1 MSTPSPLSPS
11 ARLVLDREFE
21 DIESFGSAIS
31 SWDLDFRQLDA
42 GSLRARTSIVSGRV
56 NAAFRVRFNRRI
68 HQGGRAPKDGL
79 VLGLPD
85 QSLPWCGARVTDG
98 DVINFSL
105 SNGFD
110 GVTER
115 GFTGTVLLLDP
126 REMEKQAAVL
136 GLDVDLDE
144 LTSKTASWRGEGLG
158 IRDLKDHIATAFR
171 TAMTPGNQTEASR
184 LITGDAMSTLLRIIT
199 GGEGVREDSDSTTRR
214 RALGT
219 TLGLMEDSARLPMS
233 VADLCR
239 VARVSSP
246 TLYRAYQ
253 AEFGLSPKKYLKARS
268 LSGARGDLLTAAP
281 GTQVVDIA
289 NRWGFWHMGQFA
301 NDYRRQFGELPS
313 ETLSRTS

>member
-1 MSTPSPLSPS
+1 MVTPSHPSPS
-11 ARLVLDREFE
+11 ACLVLDREFE

-42 GSLRARTSIVSGRV
+42 GPLRARASIIAGHGS
-56 NAAFRVRFNRRI
+56 AALRVRFNRRL
-68 HQGGRAPKDGL
+68 HQRGHAPPDGL

-85 QSLPWCGARVTDG
+85 QSLPWCGAQVTDG

-110 GVTER
+110 GVSER

-126 REMEKQAAVL
+126 REMEKQAADF

-144 LTSKTASWRGEGLG
+144 LTSNTASWCGEGCG
-158 IRDLKDHIATAFR
+158 IRDLKDRLARMFR
-171 TAMTPGNQTEASR
+171 TVMTPGNQAEASR
-184 LITGDAMSTLLRIIT
+184 LINGDAMSALLRIIT
-199 GGEGVREDSDSTTRR
+199 GGKGVREDSDSTTRR
-214 RALGT
+214 RALCT
-219 TLGLMEDSARLPMS
+219 SLELLEDSARLPKS

-239 VARVSSP
+239 AAGVSSP
-246 TLYRAYQ
+246 TLYRAFQ

-268 LSGARGDLLTAAP
+268 LSGARSDLLTAAP
-281 GTQVVDIA
+281 GMQVVDIA
-289 NRWGFWHMGQFA
+289 NEWGFWHMGQFA

-313 ETLSRTS
+313 ETLSRAQ